1 MENWKL
7 WGYSWGYERTKLLL
21 RGTELRLYAG
31 EIEHSVILS
40 IKKKGEKNIGTT
52 KNSFERHKK
61 IFKKPTGLSVLTIL
75 VS

>member
-1 MENWKL
+1 MESWKL

-40 IKKKGEKNIGTT
+40 IKKKG
-52 KNSFERHKK
+52 KK
-61 IFKKPTGLSVLTIL
+61 ILERQKTLLNDTKKFLKNRPVL

>member
-1 MENWKL
+1 MKSPKA
-7 WGYSWGYERTKLLL
+7 GSYSWGWRALKLLL

-40 IKKKGEKNIGTT
+40 IKKRGEKYWNDKKTLLNDT
-52 KNSFERHKK
+52 KKFLKNR
-61 IFKKPTGLSVLTIL
+61 PVL

>member
-1 MENWKL
+1 MESWKL

-40 IKKKGEKNIGTT
+40 IKKKGEKILERQKTLLNDT
-52 KNSFERHKK
+52 KKFLKNR
-61 IFKKPTGLSVLTIL
+61 PVL

>member
-40 IKKKGEKNIGTT
+40 IKKKG
-52 KNSFERHKK
+52 KK
-61 IFKKPTGLSVLTIL
+61 ILERQKTLLNDTKKFLKNRPVL

>member
-1 MENWKL
+1 MEKRKL

-40 IKKKGEKNIGTT
+40 IKKKGEKYWNDKKTLLNDT
-52 KNSFERHKK
+52 KKFLKNR
-61 IFKKPTGLSVLTIL
+61 PVL